1 MDIASCSRQLMI
13 SDFSTTSIDAL
24 NLSGSDGLFLLVSR
38 ALDRLK
44 PGDIVEISSDNP
56 SVDHDLPAWSRFTA
70 HRYLGKTS
78 TNGRAVHRIEKGT
91 AARILTDHDLDWNNH
106 AKITDGRFDTRSW
119 LVGRTALIREKALPS
134 DGFAPR
140 GAVVETGSPEFPFD
154 VLERTQAWNESA
166 ADFYDQ
172 ARTGYWDASH
182 DIPWNQLVPLDA
194 ELERAICQLMTF
206 LAENEYSALYVPAK
220 WIARIHPHFA
230 ETILFLSTQVS
241 DEARHIE
248 VFVKRALANGGGLQ
262 FSSAS
267 TQASLKSLLDQEDFI
282 AASFLLSVLGE
293 GTFLDLLRYIER
305 GAPDAVTREIARR
318 TRIDETRHVHFALA
332 HIRHALRTDLKLKD
346 TLRRAITERASV
358 LSGVKGLNPLVEE
371 SLVILAAGGLSPQNL
386 PEAIRARGELYKT
399 MHENR
404 VRRLIT
410 IGFADREA
418 EELSELHTPNFM

>member
-1 MDIASCSRQLMI
+1 MI
-13 SDFSTTSIDAL
+13 SDSSTTSIDGQ
-24 NLSGSDGLFLLVSR
+24 NLSGADGLILLVSR
-38 ALDRLK
+38 ALDRLE
-44 PGDIVEISSDNP
+44 PGAVLEIFSANP
-56 SVDHDLPAWSRFTA
+56 SVDHDLPAWARLTA
-70 HRYLGKTS
+70 NRYVGKS
-78 TNGRAVHRIEKGT
+78 FSKGRAVHRIEKGS
-91 AARILTDHDLDWNNH
+91 AKRILTDCDLDWDNH
-106 AKITDGRFDTRSW
+106 ATITDGHFDTRAW
-119 LVGRTALIREKALPS
+119 LVGRTAVIREHAMPS

-140 GAVVETGSPEFPFD
+140 GAVVETGSPEFRFD
-154 VLERTQAWNESA
+154 VLERTHAWSQSA

-172 ARTGYWDASH
+172 ARTGYWDASR
-182 DIPWNQLVPLDA
+182 DIPWNDLVPLDY
-194 ELERAICQLMTF
+194 ELERAVCQLMTF

-230 ETILFLSTQVS
+230 ETVLFLSTQVS

-267 TQASLKSLLDQEDFI
+267 TQTSLKSLLDQEQFI

-305 GAPDAVTREIARR
+305 HAPEPVTRDIARR

-332 HIRHALRTDLKLKD
+332 HIRHALQADVKIRDM
-346 TLRRAITERASV
+346 LRRAITERAST

-371 SLVILAAGGLSPQNL
+371 SLVILAAGGLCPANL
-386 PEAIRARGELYKT
+386 PEAFRGRAELYRT

-404 VRRLIT
+404 VRRLVA
-410 IGFADREA
+410 IGFTEREA
-418 EELSELHTPNFM
+418 EELSQLHTPNFM

>member
-1 MDIASCSRQLMI
+1 MI
-13 SDFSTTSIDAL
+13 SDSSTTSLDAL
-24 NLSGSDGLFLLVSR
+24 NLSAADGLFVFITR
-38 ALDRLK
+38 ALDKLK
-44 PGDIVEISSDNP
+44 PGDVLEILSDN
-56 SVDHDLPAWSRFTA
+56 SAAEHDLAAWARLTA
-70 HRYLGKTS
+70 HRWLGKAS
-78 TNGRAVHRIEKGT
+78 VNGRTSYRVEKGS
-91 AARILTDHDLDWNNH
+91 ALRVLTDHELDWGNR
-106 AKITDGRFDTRSW
+106 ASIKDGVFDTRDW
-119 LVGRTALIREKALPS
+119 LLGQTAQIREKANRS

-140 GAVVETGSPEFPFD
+140 GASVEQGSPEFPFD
-154 VLERTQAWNESA
+154 VLDRTEAWNEDA
-166 ADFYDQ
+166 GEFYDQ
-172 ARTGYWDASH
+172 AAAGHWDASH
-182 DIPWNQLVPLDA
+182 DIPWNQLQLLD
-194 ELERAICQLMTF
+194 EDLERAICQLMTF

-230 ETILFLSTQVS
+230 ETVLFLATQVR

-282 AASFLLSVLGE
+282 QASFLLSVLGE

-305 GAPDAVTREIARR
+305 YAPEPVTREIARR

-332 HIRHALRTDLKLKD
+332 HIRQALRTDGRLKEKLH
-346 TLRRAITERASV
+346 RAITDRASV

-371 SLVILAAGGLSPQNL
+371 SLVILAAGGLSPQQL
-386 PEAIRARGELYKT
+386 PAAMKARTELYDT

-404 VRRLIT
+404 VRRLVT
-410 IGFADREA
+410 IGFPEREA

>member
-1 MDIASCSRQLMI
+1 MI
-13 SDFSTTSIDAL
+13 SDFSATSIDAL
-24 NLSGSDGLFLLVSR
+24 NLSGSDGLFLLISR
-38 ALDRLK
+38 ALDRLR
-44 PGDIVEISSDNP
+44 PGDVLGISSDNP
-56 SVDHDLPAWSRFTA
+56 SVDHDLPAWCRFTA
-70 HRYLGKTS
+70 NRYVGKTS
-78 TNGRAVHRIEKGT
+78 HNGRAVHRVEKGS
-91 AARILTDHDLDWNNH
+91 AARILAECDLDWNNH
-106 AKITDGRFDTRSW
+106 ARLTDGHFDTRAW
-119 LVGRTALIREKALPS
+119 LVGRTAVIREKATPS

-140 GAVVETGSPEFPFD
+140 GAVVETGSPDFPFD
-154 VLERTQAWNESA
+154 VLDRTEAWNESA

-172 ARTGYWDASH
+172 ARTGYWDASR
-182 DIPWNQLVPLDA
+182 DIRWNELVPLDGD
-194 ELERAICQLMTF
+194 LERAVCQLMTF

-267 TQASLKSLLDQEDFI
+267 TQASLKSLLDQEEFL

-305 GAPDAVTREIARR
+305 HAPEGVTRDIARR
-318 TRIDETRHVHFALA
+318 TRIDETRHVHFALS
-332 HIRHALRTDLKLKD
+332 HIRHALQTDGKLKD

-358 LSGVKGLNPLVEE
+358 LSGIKGLNPLVEE
-371 SLVILAAGGLSPQNL
+371 SLVILAAGGLSPQRL
-386 PEAIRARGELYKT
+386 PEAIRARTELYTT